1 MALRTLSQLNTG
13 FLGLLIAAAVVPASL
28 LGVALREN
36 RRAVTQFG
44 DVNRSGSLRA
54 RSLQLYALG
63 SRNQDSRA
71 ALVDMA
77 AVRESLRRRYPEEV
91 ARTDTAWAVLAAQES
106 RTGRVDWNA
115 AEAMRRAADTQTR
128 AIEVQARQ
136 GSAAASRLLR
146 AGLIGMV
153 GSLAATLLLLAGLA
167 RAETRRRRLQTT
179 LEDSQALFLAA
190 MQAMRDGFAVQ
201 DQNGVVLMCSDGAD
215 RLLHLAPGE
224 LAGTPLTSHGW
235 RFCREDGTDF
245 PREEHPTR
253 RALATGEV
261 QPEQVVGLLRDGEP
275 VQWLAICAAP
285 LRHPGEEQPYAAV
298 QTFADVTDR
307 KAAEIAV
314 RQAEERMRRL
324 HELSMTRDLTVAGRM
339 EALLRLGCELFN
351 LPAGML
357 SRAVEDR
364 FEALYAVSGE
374 NLPAAGDVC
383 GMKDTYCAQVL
394 HAERPLAREHIGETD
409 WREIPIYAAFGLE
422 SYIGAPLWV
431 SGRAYGTLCFY
442 STQPRAVPFTEA
454 DLEFVRLMAQWAGG
468 ELTRE
473 ESREQI
479 ESYSIVLE
487 FQMQEL
493 EKANA
498 ELESLATR
506 DGLTGIKNRR
516 AFGTRLEEEVAR
528 ATRYSLPLSLLL
540 LDVDQ
545 FKSYNDT
552 FGHPAG
558 DEVLKTV
565 AQLLDQSARETDM
578 AARYGGEEFAVLLPQ
593 TDAAG
598 AWVIAERIRQAIA
611 RQAWPHRSIT
621 VSVGVAHLLPVVDTG
636 SQLIARADEALYQ
649 SKAGGRNRVSAASGP
664 DYSSP
669 DYSDPDYR
677 RMAGSGVRS
686 GSLI

>member
-1 MALRTLSQLNTG
+1 M
-13 FLGLLIAAAVVPASL
+13 GLLIALAVAAAVVPASL

-63 SRNQDSRA
+63 SRKEDSRA
-71 ALVDMA
+71 VLAEMA
-77 AVRESLRRRYPEEV
+77 AVRQSLRRRYPAEV
-91 ARTDTAWAVLAAQES
+91 ARTDAAWAMLAAQEA

-115 AEAMRRAADTQTR
+115 AEAMRRVADTQTR
-128 AIEVQARQ
+128 AIEARARQ

-153 GSLAATLLLLAGLA
+153 GSLAAVLLLLGGLA
-167 RAETRRRRLQTT
+167 HAESRRRRLQTT

-190 MQAMRDGFAVQ
+190 LNAMRDGFAVQ
-201 DQNGVVLMCSDGAD
+201 DRDGTVLMCSDGAD

-224 LAGTPLTSHGW
+224 FAGRALTSHGW
-235 RFCREDGTDF
+235 QFCREDGSEF
-245 PREEHPTR
+245 PRGEHPTR
-253 RALATGEV
+253 LALSTGEI
-261 QPEQVVGLLRDGEP
+261 QPEQVVGVMRDGEP

-285 LRHPGEEQPYAAV
+285 LCHPGEEEPYAAV

-307 KAAEIAV
+307 KAAEMAV
-314 RQAEERMRRL
+314 RQAEERLRRL
-324 HELSMTRDLTVAGRM
+324 HELSMARELTAAGRI
-339 EALLRLGCELFN
+339 EALLHLGCEFFS
-351 LPAGML
+351 LPAGLL
-357 SRAVEDR
+357 SRMAEER
-364 FEALYAVSGE
+364 FEVLYAVSGE
-374 NLPAAGDVC
+374 NLPAAGMVC
-383 GMKDTYCAQVL
+383 GTKDTYCAHTL
-394 HAERPLAREHIGETD
+394 HAERPLAREHIGASD
-409 WREIPIYAAFGLE
+409 WRDIPAYADFGLE

-431 SGRAYGTLCFY
+431 NGRTYGTLCFY
-442 STQPRAVPFTEA
+442 STEPRETAFTEA

-473 ESREQI
+473 EAREQI
-479 ESYSIVLE
+479 ESYSIVLQ

-498 ELESLATR
+498 ELESPATC

-528 ATRYSLPLSLLL
+528 ATRYSLPLTLLL
-540 LDVDQ
+540 LDVDH

-558 DEVLKTV
+558 DEVLRTV
-565 AQLLDQSARETDM
+565 AQVLGQSARETDM
-578 AARYGGEEFAVLLPQ
+578 AARYGGEEFVVLLPQ

-598 AWVIAERIRQAIA
+598 ALVIAERIRRAVA
-611 RQAWPHRSIT
+611 DHAWPDRSVT
-621 VSVGVAHLLPVVDTG
+621 VSVGTAHLLPVVDTG
-636 SQLIARADEALYQ
+636 SQLIARADQALYQ
-649 SKAGGRNRVSAASGP
+649 SKAGGRNMVSAAS
-664 DYSSP
+664 
-669 DYSDPDYR
+669 DPEYHNADYR
-677 RMAGSGVRS
+677 SMAGSGVRS
-686 GSLI
+686 GAI

>member
-1 MALRTLSQLNTG
+1 M
-13 FLGLLIAAAVVPASL
+13 LLVAAAVVPASL
-28 LGVALREN
+28 LGVALCEN
-36 RRAVTQFG
+36 RRAVAQFG

-54 RSLQLYALG
+54 RSLQLYALA
-63 SRNQDSRA
+63 SRKEDSRA
-71 ALVDMA
+71 ALAEMA
-77 AVRESLRRRYPEEV
+77 AVRQSLRRRYPAEV
-91 ARTDTAWAVLAAQES
+91 ARTDTAWEALAAQEV

-115 AEAMRRAADTQTR
+115 AEAMRQATDTQTR
-128 AIEVQARQ
+128 AIEARARQ

-153 GSLAATLLLLAGLA
+153 GSLAATLLLLGGLA
-167 RAETRRRRLQTT
+167 RAETRRRRLQAT

-201 DQNGVVLMCSDGAD
+201 DQDGVVLMCSDGAD

-245 PREEHPTR
+245 PRGEHPTR

-261 QPEQVVGLLRDGEP
+261 QPERVVGILRDGEP

-285 LRHPGEEQPYAAV
+285 LRHPGEERPYAAV

-307 KAAEIAV
+307 KSGELAV
-314 RQAEERMRRL
+314 RQAEERLRRL
-324 HELSMTRDLTVAGRM
+324 HELSTARNLTMADRM
-339 EALLRLGCELFN
+339 DALMRLGGECFN

-357 SRAVEDR
+357 SRLSEEQ
-364 FEALYAVSGE
+364 FEVLYAASGE
-374 NLPAAGDVC
+374 NLPAAGEVC
-383 GMKDTYCAQVL
+383 GMKDTYCARVL
-394 HAERPLAREHIGETD
+394 HAERPLARKHIGETD
-409 WREIPIYAAFGLE
+409 WHEIPIYAAFGLE

-431 SGRAYGTLCFY
+431 NGRAYGTLCFY
-442 STQPRAVPFTEA
+442 STEPRATPFTEA
-454 DLEFVRLMAQWAGG
+454 DLEFVRLMAQWAEG

-473 ESREQI
+473 EAREQI

-498 ELESLATR
+498 ELESLATC

-516 AFGTRLEEEVAR
+516 AFGTRLKEEVAR

-540 LDVDQ
+540 LDVDH

-565 AQLLDQSARETDM
+565 AQVLDNSARETDT

-598 AWVIAERIRQAIA
+598 AWVIAERIRRAIA
-611 RQAWPHRSIT
+611 DHPWPNRSVT
-621 VSVGVAHLLPVVDTG
+621 VSVGVAHLLPVVDTD

-649 SKAGGRNRVSAASGP
+649 SKAGGRNQVSASSGP
-664 DYSSP
+664 DHSEL
-669 DYSDPDYR
+669 DYR

-686 GSLI
+686 GAI